1 MAKVHE
7 ITVWARG
14 VIMDKEGRDVINLF
28 AKAAQMDG
36 KHAQAFDNYE
46 DLPDRV
52 LVTVRKYV
60 RLSDE
65 EITHKYVYTN
75 DKPELVVV
83 TEPTIVKGIDV
94 LRGMEPG
101 GTLIINTNRSID
113 DMLKFIPNANLL
125 ATVAT
130 VDADAITGVR
140 TIDFSGSEGGVDV
153 SGIGKGIAAPI
164 VGAIAKVTGMIK
176 KENLA
181 KIVSD
186 VSGMERGYN
195 EVTIKH
201 FDMPARSVPE
211 LVTGTAGSKH
221 TTR

>member
-14 VIMDKEGRDVINLF
+14 VIMDKEGRDVINVF
-28 AKAAQMDG
+28 AQAAQMEG

-65 EITHKYVYTN
+65 EIEHKYVYGN
-75 DKPELVVV
+75 DQPEVVVV
-83 TEPTIVKGIDV
+83 TEATIVKGIDI
-94 LRGMEPG
+94 LRGMEKG
-101 GTLIINTNRSID
+101 GTLIINTGRSID
-113 DMLKFIPNANLL
+113 DMLKFIPNADLL

-140 TIDFSGSEGGVDV
+140 TIDFSGSEGGVDT
-153 SGIGKGIAAPI
+153 SGIGKGIAAPM
-164 VGAIAKVTGMIK
+164 VGAMAKVTGMAK
-176 KENLA
+176 KANLA

-186 VSGMERGYN
+186 VSGMERGFN
-195 EVTIKH
+195 EVKIRKL
-201 FDMPARSVPE
+201 S
-211 LVTGTAGSKH
+211 
-221 TTR
+221 

>member
-14 VIMDKEGRDVINLF
+14 VIMDKEGRDVINIF
-28 AKAAQMDG
+28 AQAAKMDG
-36 KHAQAFDNYE
+36 KFVQPFDNYE

-65 EITHKYVYTN
+65 EIEHKYVYTN
-75 DKPELVVV
+75 DQPDVVV
-83 TEPTIVKGIDV
+83 VIEPTIVKGIDI
-94 LRGMEPG
+94 LRGMQKG
-101 GTLIINTNRSID
+101 GTLIVNTNRSID
-113 DMLKFIPNANLL
+113 DILKFIPNKDLL
-125 ATVAT
+125 STVAT

-140 TIDFSGSEGGVDV
+140 TVDFSGSEGGVDV
-153 SGIGKGIAAPI
+153 SGIGKGIAAPV
-164 VGAIAKVTGMIK
+164 VGAMAKVTGMIK

-195 EVTIKH
+195 EVKIRK
-201 FDMPARSVPE
+201 
-211 LVTGTAGSKH
+211 LG
-221 TTR
+221 